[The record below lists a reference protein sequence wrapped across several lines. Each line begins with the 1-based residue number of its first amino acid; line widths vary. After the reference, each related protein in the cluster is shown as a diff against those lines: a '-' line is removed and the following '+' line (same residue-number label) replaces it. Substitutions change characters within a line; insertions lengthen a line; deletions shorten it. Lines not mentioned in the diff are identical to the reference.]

1 MVSLT
6 ITLRSKRDS
15 RDRRIS
21 LGILASIGIPM
32 PRRVF
37 PHDAWKSVAP
47 HPSVCCCVSAI
58 TEAAQQ
64 LRPHP
69 LRAGRL
75 IQRCERSAEECRRR
89 LKHRL
94 VLAAEGGHHLL
105 PGALRCCGVSD
116 KLGALQCSEVRL
128 AIEVSWKQTNNGE
141 STRHA
146 NSRWHC
152 NRWGTARGRSRH

>member
-47 HPSVCCCVSAI
+47 HPC
-58 TEAAQQ
+58 
-64 LRPHP
+64 
-69 LRAGRL
+69 
-75 IQRCERSAEECRRR
+75 
-89 LKHRL
+89 
-94 VLAAEGGHHLL
+94 
-105 PGALRCCGVSD
+105 
-116 KLGALQCSEVRL
+116 
-128 AIEVSWKQTNNGE
+128 
-141 STRHA
+141 
-146 NSRWHC
+146 
-152 NRWGTARGRSRH
+152 RSRGASLTRNDLNSLHAVRIIACVRDEFCVYDNEMYVL